1 MMGRDEGMMEVE
13 PYRQP
18 WREKELKRAKKIAAL
33 DSKKEKGGTMTETSK
48 NKDENRKRDSE
59 QTLPWQAP
67 VRWLGMNP
75 LRQG

>member
-13 PYRQP
+13 HCRQ
-18 WREKELKRAKKIAAL
+18 ELKRAKKIEAF
-33 DSKKEKGGTMTETSK
+33 DSKEEKGGTMTETSK
-48 NKDENRKRDSE
+48 NKDQNRKRDRE